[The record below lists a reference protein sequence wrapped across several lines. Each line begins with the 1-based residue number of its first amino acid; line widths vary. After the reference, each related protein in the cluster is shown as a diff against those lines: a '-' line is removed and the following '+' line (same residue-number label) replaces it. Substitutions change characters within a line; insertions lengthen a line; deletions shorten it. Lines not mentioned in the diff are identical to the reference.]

1 MRTTIELPDDL
12 LKRAKIAAVER
23 GVSLKELMREALA
36 KELAAAATPAPRR
49 VKFPIFPSKRPGT
62 MNLTNADIAR
72 LEAEEDIRRHG
83 LPR

>member
-1 MRTTIELPDDL
+1 LPDEL

-23 GVSLKELMREALA
+23 GVTLKELMREALA
-36 KELAAAATPAPRR
+36 KELAAATTPAPRR
-49 VKFPIFPSKRPGT
+49 VEFPIFPSKRPGT

-72 LEAEEDIRRHG
+72 LEEEEDIRRHG